1 LGLRIQQLRAGI
13 PPTLRYVGLPD
24 FPARSA
30 RSAVEHGFPMVHAV
44 QLANV
49 YWRVVHGADGSVT
62 DVYQWPHKGEGAA
75 REWLEWLGCED
86 AVRKGDLSQF
96 PY

>member
-1 LGLRIQQLRAGI
+1 
-13 PPTLRYVGLPD
+13 
-24 FPARSA
+24 
-30 RSAVEHGFPMVHAV
+30 MVHAV

-62 DVYQWPHKGEGAA
+62 DVYQWPHKGDGAA